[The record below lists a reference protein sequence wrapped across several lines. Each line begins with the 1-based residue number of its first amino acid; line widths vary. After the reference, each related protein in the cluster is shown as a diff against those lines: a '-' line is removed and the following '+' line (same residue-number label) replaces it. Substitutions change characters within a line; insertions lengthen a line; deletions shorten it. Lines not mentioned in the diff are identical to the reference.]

1 MHLAAIC
8 GDVAEVERLLISEP
22 ESVFQTDYLGRT
34 ATVILNDTLMTNL
47 RQRANSEWVCN
58 AERIRGMIENQQ
70 EQLLQNG
77 LFETPAI
84 PLYNLLQWRAT
95 PARDPSPESNPTEP
109 RIMFYSDG
117 VPLGS
122 SLL

>member
-70 EQLLQNG
+70 EELLQSG
-77 LFETPAI
+77 LFDMPGI
-84 PLYNLLQWRAT
+84 PLYNLLQWKA
-95 PARDPSPESNPTEP
+95 N
-109 RIMFYSDG
+109 
-117 VPLGS
+117 S
-122 SLL
+122 S